1 MRHIDFH
8 RDGPVMGRRDFLIG
22 CAAAASLVKGTQ
34 AQDAATRGKLDRISL
49 MTNAFDSI
57 LPEIWDRSKDVAP
70 KGLDMMDLPDAV
82 ADRLH
87 LHGLEVC
94 NINLLSME
102 PSYIRQFKARLDRA
116 KSKVVNLIAEID
128 PPETRYRGVVSPCS
142 SDPAMRAKAVEITK
156 QWIDIAATLE
166 CPSVMINQG
175 RDELRENL
183 EPIIEALKALAAYG
197 KQKNIVILM
206 ENRGR
211 ATPEA
216 LVNLMKASG
225 TFANPDIGN
234 FPNEE
239 VRERGLRL
247 MYPLARTVSHVKMND
262 RFDFAKA
269 IRISKEM
276 GFRGWYSIETDGPD
290 PWGSVQKVIDA
301 LLENL

>member
-1 MRHIDFH
+1 MR
-8 RDGPVMGRRDFLIG
+8 RRDFLIG
-22 CAAAASLVKGTQ
+22 SAAAASLLKVAQ
-34 AQDAATRGKLDRISL
+34 AQDAATRAKLDRISL
-49 MTNAFDSI
+49 MTNCFDSI
-57 LPEIWDRSKDVAP
+57 LPEIWDRSKEVAP

-82 ADRLH
+82 ADRVRLH
-87 LHGLEVC
+87 NLEVC
-94 NINLLSME
+94 SINLLSME
-102 PSYIRQFKARLDRA
+102 PSYIRKFKERVDKA

-128 PPETRYRGVVSPCS
+128 PPETRYRGRISPCS
-142 SDPAMRAKAVEITK
+142 PDPAIRGQAIEMTK
-156 QWIDIAATLE
+156 QWIDIAAALE
-166 CPSVMINQG
+166 CPSIMINQG

-183 EPIIEALKALAAYG
+183 EPVIEALKTLAAYG
-197 KQKNIVILM
+197 KPKNVVILM

-234 FPNEE
+234 FPDEE
-239 VRERGLRL
+239 VRERWLRL
-247 MYPLARTVSHVKMND
+247 MYPLARTVSHVKIND

-269 IRISKEM
+269 IRLSKEM
-276 GFRGWYSIETDGPD
+276 GFTGWYSIETDGPD